1 LAESWSLGRLS
12 ANPKR
17 VTVHSFQHS
26 FIDSFAGPFIQSI
39 ANRLWPSFSVFFFLS
54 FRICVNPTRP
64 DYTPFIQ
71 RMLVQF
77 FTWHHPFPS
86 NGLVDKQHNLRDLI
100 WFYLFDSFVCRLQ
113 RVNNYKLAF
122 ARWAS
127 DVGTDSRYKDT
138 FVSFVFVECVCAC
151 LFLHFVVWFFVCL
164 ILNDA

>member
-1 LAESWSLGRLS
+1 MGVSWRSLEVLADCLQIQNELQFIHSSTHSLIHSLG
-12 ANPKR
+12 
-17 VTVHSFQHS
+17 HSFSRSPTGFGLAFQ
-26 FIDSFAGPFIQSI
+26 
-39 ANRLWPSFSVFFFLS
+39 LFFLS

-64 DYTPFIQ
+64 DSTPFIQ

-127 DVGTDSRYKDT
+127 DSWHR
-138 FVSFVFVECVCAC
+138 
-151 LFLHFVVWFFVCL
+151 L
-164 ILNDA
+164 